1 MFWGFITPI
10 VGILAALADDD
21 DNKEILSLQLAAYIA
36 RRTQW
41 ETYTPYRYSDLFNNI
56 KTVSAQTGTMDKI
69 GALGTQLFK
78 YVTPQASLYDTF
90 IGSSSQKTVDDDII
104 TRGVYKDWTRLGKA
118 FFQMFP
124 IHNLYEQWYG
134 SKDKR
139 KYYENQ
145 IMNK

>member
-1 MFWGFITPI
+1 
-10 VGILAALADDD
+10 
-21 DNKEILSLQLAAYIA
+21 
-36 RRTQW
+36 
-41 ETYTPYRYSDLFNNI
+41 
-56 KTVSAQTGTMDKI
+56 MDKI

-90 IGSSSQKTVDDDII
+90 IGSSSQKNVDDNII
-104 TRGVYKDWTRLGKA
+104 TRGVYKDWTRLDKA

>member
-1 MFWGFITPI
+1 MFWGFITPV

-21 DNKEILSLQLAAYIA
+21 DNKDKLALQLAVYIA

-41 ETYTPYRYSDLFNNI
+41 ETYTPYRFDDILNNI
-56 KTVSAQTGTMDKI
+56 KTVSAETGTIDKI
-69 GALGTQLFK
+69 GSLGTQVVK
-78 YVTPQASLYDTF
+78 YITPSASLYDTF
-90 IGSSSQKTVDDDII
+90 LGSGSQRKVDDDII
-104 TRGVYKDWTRLGKA
+104 SRGVYKDWTRFDKA

-124 IHNLYEQWYG
+124 VHNLYEQWYG